1 MNNVHSNCC
10 YATAGENQEAPLVY
24 SRQVWSLAVW
34 SGLRDA
40 CTVWNSAGN
49 LAWRSL
55 TKLIK
60 RVWVSVN
67 LEMHKCIRLNCQGCV
82 FTKELKTYDQ
92 ILKIFIIFKLPTVWV
107 KQTCIYYQNI
117 SDLMILYKL
126 YLLKFITCECKD
138 LWFVF
143 LAFFGQC

>member
-10 YATAGENQEAPLVY
+10 YATAEENQEAPLVY

-60 RVWVSVN
+60 RVWVSDN
-67 LEMHKCIRLNCQGCV
+67 LEMHKCIRLIRDAFLRKSLKLMTKFLNFHYFQATNC
-82 FTKELKTYDQ
+82 LSKTYVY
-92 ILKIFIIFKLPTVWV
+92 IISKYFRL
-107 KQTCIYYQNI
+107 N
-117 SDLMILYKL
+117 DL
-126 YLLKFITCECKD
+126 
-138 LWFVF
+138 V
-143 LAFFGQC
+143 